1 MLGGGMRQV
10 GILAAAGLWALQH
23 NVNRLAEDHTNAR
36 RLAQGLAA
44 IPGIEIDPGA
54 VETNMVFFG
63 LKADSGDLAE
73 RLRARGVRISDSPD
87 GRMRAVTSSEVSRE
101 DIDYALTV
109 IADEVSPAVP
119 VLT

>member
-10 GILAAAGLWALQH
+10 GILAAAGLWALEH
-23 NVNRLAEDHTNAR
+23 NVQRLSEDHANAR

-44 IPGIEIDPGA
+44 IAGIEIDPGA
-54 VETNMVFFG
+54 AETNMVFFRV
-63 LKADSGDLAE
+63 KADAGDLAD
-73 RLRARGVRISDSPD
+73 RLSVRGVRISDSPD

-101 DIDYALTV
+101 DIDYALAV
-109 IADEVSPAVP
+109 IADEVCPAVP